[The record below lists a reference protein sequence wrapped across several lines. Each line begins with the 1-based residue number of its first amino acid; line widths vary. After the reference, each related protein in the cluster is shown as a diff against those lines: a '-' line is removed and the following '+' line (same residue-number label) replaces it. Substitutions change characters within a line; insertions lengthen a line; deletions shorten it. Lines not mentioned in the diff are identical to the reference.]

1 MYNDEVLTSERMY
14 GKMITHYFHIP
25 CDIYSSF
32 CKVELLSK
40 VILAFFDVAY
50 IPKGSRRA
58 QNCKTR
64 SVCYSN
70 IYMYQYLIV
79 TLGRNE

>member
-40 VILAFFDVAY
+40 VILAFLMLPIFPREAVVLKIARHGVFV
-50 IPKGSRRA
+50 I
-58 QNCKTR
+58 
-64 SVCYSN
+64 
-70 IYMYQYLIV
+70 LID
-79 TLGRNE
+79 T